1 MALQIRR
8 GTSSTLSS
16 VTPAEGELLYT
27 TDTNRVYIGGK
38 TGGTGN
44 LVAGG
49 IPLVGVSSVAG
60 RTGAISL
67 NTDDIAEGVNV
78 GKQYFTANRASDAVG
93 AMLAAGTLSGLT
105 VSYNSTTHAITITNT
120 NVIQSG
126 TVQTINGVAGYSPI
140 AYWAANGTALSPSSS
155 LLWNETSNILQNIN
169 GTFTIVANNAG
180 RNIVTLDTYISSAS
194 TNYLNFRKARGTNIS
209 PAIITT
215 GDFLGGVTFSGY
227 DGTVYQTTASIQSRT
242 SLTTPTT
249 SSIMPGLLEFY
260 TSDSLTAAGTLV
272 KRVTIDSTGQ
282 LHIGPFYSSDTTGTG
297 QISLRQTVSS
307 SGSSGLLSAAVFR
320 NYYSDINGAN
330 ISLRKYRGTYASP
343 AVVVQNDS
351 LGGVEARGADST
363 TSTAASSKINMIV
376 DGTVSAGTVPGA
388 ITFSTANSSGALLI
402 AAKID
407 STQTFITSG
416 NVVVNG
422 TLTVNGTTV
431 TANST
436 TVNVEDKLMKLGYLT
451 SGTVSTIGMISGI
464 TGTGPWTATI
474 SGMTSTVDLIVGSPI
489 TATGLATSS
498 LITATATTRATA
510 SATAATL
517 SGTTLTLGGT
527 VSGSFAIGMYIS
539 GTGISAGTYIT
550 AGSGSSWTIN
560 ATSTANT
567 FTSGAVAGT
576 SNIIT
581 VNSTSA
587 LRVGTIITSPSVFGG
602 LQTGTNYYVSN
613 IASATQFSVTATAYS
628 TTDFTLTSA
637 TGSVSLT
644 YYNGTLGS
652 GGAYTVASIISATS
666 ITFTATGGTAPLIGP
681 ITTIAT
687 SGATEATANGG
698 GIQVYGGTNKTFTW
712 ASLTAA
718 WTSSENINLVSTK
731 AYEINGASVL
741 NATTLGAGVTGSSL
755 TGVGTITTGIWNG
768 NLITGQFGGTG
779 VNNGA
784 NTITLGGNIS
794 TAGSFTL
801 SGAYT
806 TTLNVTANTSVTLPT
821 SGTLVNNLVTSLSS
835 LTSVGTLTNLAVATS
850 GVITGDFDNATFAN
864 RTVFKTVTTNATTG
878 IYAVPNGTGT
888 AASWQALNNSNPTNA
903 SKILIATNGSTDVQ
917 LVSGINGT
925 GTYLPLSFYTN
936 GSSQMVLSTAG
947 VLTMGTNGVG
957 TIVATAATATTNST
971 AASLGYIGMPQQSK
985 SSAYTTVIGDQ
996 GKHIYVTSTATITI
1010 DSNAN
1015 VAYPI
1020 GTTIAFIA
1028 GTGATVTIAITSDTM
1043 YLGGT
1048 GTTGSRTLAAFGM
1061 ATAVKVAATTWF
1073 INGTGLT

>member
-27 TDTNRVYIGGK
+27 TDTNRVYVGGK

-67 NTDDIAEGVNV
+67 STDDIAEGVNI

-93 AMLAAGTLSGLT
+93 AMLAAGTLNGLT
-105 VSYNSTTHAITITNT
+105 VSYNSTTHAITISA
-120 NVIQSG
+120 VGSISSG
-126 TVQTINGVAGYSPI
+126 TTNSL
-140 AYWAANGTALSPSSS
+140 AYWAANGTTLSPSAN
-155 LLWNETSNILQNIN
+155 LTWNENSNLLSNTN
-169 GTFTIVANNAG
+169 GSFLITANNYG
-180 RNIVTLDTYISSAS
+180 RNVLTTQTFGSVATGI
-194 TNYLNFRKARGTNIS
+194 NYVSHQRARGTSVS
-209 PAIITT
+209 PTAVLPGDGLHAIN
-215 GDFLGGVTFSGY
+215 FSGY
-227 DGTVYQTTASIQSRT
+227 DGTNFVAAV
-242 SLTTPTT
+242 SLIGSVNTGTVGTG
-249 SSIMPGLLEFY
+249 IVPGTFLVNITDQNGINDPRFRV
-260 TSDSLTAAGTLV
+260 DAAGTTAIGPV
-272 KRVTIDSTGQ
+272 NTID
-282 LHIGPFYSSDTTGTG
+282 TGTG
-297 QISLRQTVSS
+297 TLRVTQTVSS
-307 SGSSGLLSAAVFR
+307 NTGSTARFF
-320 NYYSDINGAN
+320 NYYSDANGVTLA
-330 ISLRKYRGTYASP
+330 LYKYRGTFAAPTTILANDVLGQVRASGYDGS
-343 AVVVQNDS
+343 ASRISSSIQFV
-351 LGGVEARGADST
+351 ADSVGGG
-363 TSTAASSKINMIV
+363 A
-376 DGTVSAGTVPGA
+376 VPGA
-388 ITFSTANSSGALLI
+388 ILFNTANSSGAVTL

-407 STQTFITSG
+407 STQTFTHSG

-422 TLTVNGTTV
+422 SLTVNGTTV
-431 TANST
+431 TTNAT

-451 SGTVSTIGMISGI
+451 SSTVSAVGMISGI

-498 LITATATTRATA
+498 LITATATTHATA
-510 SATAATL
+510 SATAASL

-527 VSGSFAIGMYIS
+527 VSGSFAIGMSIS

-560 ATSTANT
+560 TTSTANT
-567 FTSGAVAGT
+567 FTSGAIAGT

-581 VNSTSA
+581 VASTSA
-587 LRVGTIITSPSVFGG
+587 LRIGTIVTSPSVFGG
-602 LQTGTNYYVSN
+602 LQSVTNYYVSN

-652 GGAYTVASIISATS
+652 GGVYTVASVVSATS

-687 SGATEATANGG
+687 SGSTEATANGG
-698 GIQVYGGTNKTFTW
+698 GIQVYGATNKTFTW
-712 ASLTAA
+712 ASLTGA

-741 NATTLGAGVTGSSL
+741 NATTLGVGVTGSSL

-768 NLITGQFGGTG
+768 NLITGQYGGTG

-801 SGAYT
+801 SGAYL
-806 TTLNVTANTSVTLPT
+806 TTLNVTANTTVTLPT

-835 LTSVGTLTNLAVATS
+835 LTTVGTLTNLSVATS
-850 GVITGDFDNATFAN
+850 GVITGDFDNSTFAN
-864 RTVFKTVTTNATTG
+864 RTVFKTVTANASTG
-878 IYAVPNGTGT
+878 IYAVPNGTNT

-925 GTYLPLSFYTN
+925 GTYLPMTFWNN
-936 GSSQMVLSTAG
+936 GSGQVKLDTAG
-947 VLTMGTNGVG
+947 NFTVYGVG
-957 TIVATAATATTNST
+957 GLGYSTGSGGSQTQGSSRTTGVTLNKSNGAITLFTAAGSTTPTTFTVTNS
-971 AASLGYIGMPQQSK
+971 I
-985 SSAYTTVIGDQ
+985 
-996 GKHIYVTSTATITI
+996 
-1010 DSNAN
+1010 
-1015 VAYPI
+1015 
-1020 GTTIAFIA
+1020 
-1028 GTGATVTIAITSDTM
+1028 
-1043 YLGGT
+1043 
-1048 GTTGSRTLAAFGM
+1048 
-1061 ATAVKVAATTWF
+1061 VAATDTVIVNVKSSTNVYLYF
-1073 INGTGLT
+1073 VTAVAAGSFNITFYTTGGVTSDAPVFNFSVIKAVTA